1 MKVRPEGALWGLLLV
16 LGAGCAAEPRP
27 LPHGYFRIDLP
38 PVAYVAHDGGCYT
51 AEVPTAV
58 HVRPRNAE
66 GQRCWSDLD
75 YGPYKARVH
84 LTYRTVNGDLDQLI
98 DDAHVLKRKHELK
111 AARIRSQVVHRD
123 SVRVHGTIFDVEG
136 DVASPLVFYLTDSST
151 HFLYGALY
159 FMARP
164 NADSLAPVT
173 DRVRADMRHFIGS
186 LRWNDAAGGVD
197 HADQHA
203 EQD

>member
-1 MKVRPEGALWGLLLV
+1 MRMRPEGALRGLLLV
-16 LGAGCAAEPRP
+16 LVTGCTAEPQP

-38 PVAYVAHDGGCYT
+38 PVAFVGHDAGCYT
-51 AEVPTAV
+51 AEVPAAV
-58 HVRPRNAE
+58 RVLPRSAD

-75 YGPYKARVH
+75 YGLYKARVH
-84 LTYRTVNGDLDQLI
+84 LTYRTVNGDLDRLI

-123 SVRVHGTIFDVEG
+123 SARVHGTIFDVEG

-164 NADSLAPVT
+164 NSDSLAPVT

-186 LRWNDAAGGVD
+186 LHWNDPPGGVD
-197 HADQHA
+197 QAEQHA
-203 EQD
+203 EQ